1 MGWVFGRGFD
11 SRQLHLLKAGR
22 VPAAEFVSDLSAP
35 LAAHRY
41 GAVFSSQEET

>member
-1 MGWVFGRGFD
+1 MGLVFGRGFD

-35 LAAHRY
+35 LAAHR
-41 GAVFSSQEET
+41 